1 MARFLSWVQGLAF
14 ALGGPGVF
22 LIALLDSSFL
32 SFPEVVDLLIVVLVT
47 HHKERM
53 LYYAGLATLGSI
65 AGCFLLYYVGR
76 AGGEAF
82 LRRRFH
88 ERHVDRALAVFQKY
102 GLLAVAVPS
111 ILPPP
116 VPFKPFVLVA
126 GVAQV
131 RPWDFFLAVTL
142 GRGVRYFGEGLLA
155 LWYGERAADFIRE
168 NTRAVS
174 LTIGVLVLVIG
185 VGWFLYKSRRSPRTP
200 QPIDDKPTRPL

>member
-1 MARFLSWVQGLAF
+1 MARFLSWVQGVAF

-32 SFPEVVDLLIVVLVT
+32 SFPQVVDLLIVVLVT

-53 LYYAGLATLGSI
+53 IYYAGLATLGSI

-82 LRRRFH
+82 VRRRFH

-102 GLLAVAVPS
+102 GLLAIAVPS

-116 VPFKPFVLVA
+116 IPFKPFVLIA
-126 GVAQV
+126 GITRV
-131 RPWDFFLAVTL
+131 RPRDFFLAVAI

-155 LWYGERAADFIRE
+155 VWYGERAADFLRE
-168 NTRAVS
+168 NAQGVSIVVAALVVLIAGGWLFFRA
-174 LTIGVLVLVIG
+174 
-185 VGWFLYKSRRSPRTP
+185 RRTA
-200 QPIDDKPTRPL
+200 QE

>member
-1 MARFLSWVQGLAF
+1 MARFLSWVQGIAF

-53 LYYAGLATLGSI
+53 IFYAGLATLGSI
-65 AGCFLLYYVGR
+65 AGCFMLYYVGR

-88 ERHVDRALAVFQKY
+88 ERHVDRALGMFQKY
-102 GLLAVAVPS
+102 GLFAVAVPS

-116 VPFKPFVLVA
+116 IPFKPFVLIA
-126 GVAQV
+126 GVARV
-131 RPWDFFLAVTL
+131 RPWDFFLAVGI
-142 GRGVRYFGEGLLA
+142 GRGVRYFGEGTLA
-155 LWYGERAADFIRE
+155 LWYGERAADFLKD
-168 NTRAVS
+168 NAQTVS
-174 LTIGVLVLVIG
+174 LIVAVLVLLLAG
-185 VGWFLYKSRRSPRTP
+185 GWFFFKSRRATS
-200 QPIDDKPTRPL
+200 